1 MIPKLIHYCWFG
13 RGEKPKLAKKCI
25 ESWEKYCPDYQIIEW
40 NEDNFD
46 VNQYEYTKYMY
57 EHKNYAFLSDFVRL
71 KVVYENGGI
80 YLDTDVEVIKPIN
93 EIIENGAFVGFEN
106 DAFVNSGLGFGAEK
120 ENKAIKLML
129 EEYNYFTSS
138 FDAKRGPLGC
148 PDLNTYGLLKC
159 GLTQN
164 GGFQKLEEITVY
176 PKDYFNPYDNVINKL
191 NITENTYTIHWYSGS
206 WISRKQKIRTFL
218 LRPIHRW
225 LGKNIFNRNK
235 E

>member
-1 MIPKLIHYCWFG
+1 MIPKVIHYCWFG
-13 RGEKPKLAKKCI
+13 RGEKPKLAQKCI
-25 ESWEKYCPDYQIIEW
+25 ASWKKYCPDWQIIEW

-57 EHKNYAFLSDFVRL
+57 ANKKYAFLSDFVRL
-71 KVVYENGGI
+71 WVVYENGGI
-80 YLDTDVEVIKPIN
+80 YFDTDVEVIKPLD
-93 EIIENGAFVGFEN
+93 EIVKNGAFVGFEN

-129 EEYNYFTSS
+129 EEYNYFPNG
-138 FDAKRGPLGC
+138 FNAKIGPIGC
-148 PDLNTYGLLKC
+148 PELNTYGLLKC

-225 LGKNIFNRNK
+225 FGKNIFNKNK